1 MPLEVAVVVQA
12 GEAGVAQGRRRAA
25 LRTVAAAERTGPGA
39 WEQEG
44 VRSQGFGLRPPGG
57 RAVAPR
63 RGAGRPSR
71 AFPSPPRRPVCGGAR
86 IKFPVLSWSL
96 TLGSAQCW
104 PHEGVGSVPVSF
116 SGETCGIDGD
126 SDTWWRSPMKPPGPR
141 VFTVGIFG
149 TTHSAF

>member
-12 GEAGVAQGRRRAA
+12 GEAGVAQGWRRAA

-71 AFPSPPRRPVCGGAR
+71 AFVGEPESSFPFCLGLWLWGQHSAGLTKESEVSPSP
-86 IKFPVLSWSL
+86 F
-96 TLGSAQCW
+96 
-104 PHEGVGSVPVSF
+104 
-116 SGETCGIDGD
+116 
-126 SDTWWRSPMKPPGPR
+126 
-141 VFTVGIFG
+141 
-149 TTHSAF
+149 